1 MTAPAAASTHQMTFP
16 GLTARQ
22 RLLLALILTGQ
33 FMAVLDASIVNVAI
47 PTIRRDLHATGAE
60 LQLIVAGYVI
70 AYAVLLITGAR
81 LGQRFGFRPAFIWG
95 LAIFTAASLACGLAP
110 DSQTLIVVRAIQG
123 AGAALM
129 VPQVF
134 SLIQRNFAGPSRAQA
149 LSLWAATLAL
159 GGLVGQVL
167 GGVLVTA
174 DLFGTGW
181 RPVFLV
187 NVPIGLVL
195 LAASIRLLP
204 VDVRMPARP
213 LDLGGLISLAAAVLL
228 LVVPLV
234 LGNEEGWPAWAF
246 ASLALS
252 AVAIVVFAVIERY
265 VERTGGAPLIA
276 GRVLRAP
283 GMPAALVAIVLA
295 LASYGGF
302 LFTFTQ
308 HLQLGLRDS
317 PLQAGLTFMPMALGF
332 ALSSLNW
339 RRLPIA
345 WHQLVIPAGCVI
357 ALVGYSLIAIAVSG
371 GGQGGLLLP
380 VALFVAGFGQG
391 MAASPILTV
400 ALSRVAPQ
408 DAADASGVI
417 TTVIQLGLVLGV
429 ATFGSVFLNQATL
442 PGSQPTVGAIT
453 LTLGLIVAA
462 LVGCAVASSA
472 MVRAQRSTAVAFGDA
487 VPDAG
492 GGSSSIETADEVE
505 EGPVVAGA

>member
-1 MTAPAAASTHQMTFP
+1 MTQTDPLADTGEGLSTRMKV
-16 GLTARQ
+16 
-22 RLLLALILTGQ
+22 LLAVILTGQ

-47 PTIRRDLHATGAE
+47 PTIRVDLQASGSD

-81 LGQRFGFRPAFIWG
+81 IGMRFGYRAAFLVG
-95 LAIFTAASLACGLAP
+95 LMLFTAASLACGVAP
-110 DSQTLIVVRAIQG
+110 TSLILIVVRAIQG

-134 SLIQRNFAGPSRAQA
+134 SLIQRYYVGSARAQA

-167 GGVLVTA
+167 GGVLVSA
-174 DLFGTGW
+174 NILGSGW

-187 NVPIGLVL
+187 NVPIGIVL
-195 LAASIRLLP
+195 LIAAFTYLP
-204 VDVRMPARP
+204 VDRPERARP
-213 LDLGGLISLAAAVLL
+213 VDLGGLLSLAAAVLL

-234 LGNEEGWPAWAF
+234 LGHEQGWPAWTF

-252 AVAIVVFAVIERY
+252 LLAIILFAIIERR
-265 VERTGGAPLIA
+265 VDRRGGAPLIA
-276 GRVLRAP
+276 ERVLFAP

-295 LASYGGF
+295 LAAYGGF

-308 HLQLGLRDS
+308 HLQGGLHDS
-317 PLQAGLTFMPMALGF
+317 ALQAGLTFVPLAIGF

-339 RRLPIA
+339 RRLPA
-345 WHQLVIPAGCVI
+345 RFHQLVIPAGCVI
-357 ALVGYSLIAIAVSG
+357 AACGYLVTGLSVADG
-371 GGQGGLLLP
+371 GTGGLVLP

-400 ALSRVAPQ
+400 ALSKVVPQ
-408 DAADASGVI
+408 DAPDASGVL

-429 ATFGSVFLNQATL
+429 ATFGSFFLTQAAVPGVHPTATAISQTL
-442 PGSQPTVGAIT
+442 W
-453 LTLGLIVAA
+453 LIVAA
-462 LVGCAVASSA
+462 LVGCAIASSV
-472 MVRAQRSTAVAFGDA
+472 MVRAQPAQARATGQPEAN
-487 VPDAG
+487 
-492 GGSSSIETADEVE
+492 EVE
-505 EGPVVAGA
+505 VATDAA